1 VHLQRSNNPDPT
13 FRGGYAQLSWFPTGE
28 HRRYSSRRAVFRSV
42 KPKRRWGALELA
54 LRYSALNL
62 VDENIIGGDEQN
74 LTFGLNWYLNRNL
87 RMMFNFIQ
95 VDADLRN
102 TLETDRP
109 RIYQLRLQ
117 AVL

>member
-1 VHLQRSNNPDPT
+1 MGHPLAIWAWLLPT
-13 FRGGYAQLSWFPTGE
+13 AVLGAGQPQVDV
-28 HRRYSSRRAVFRSV
+28 RRDQDHY
-42 KPKRRWGALELA
+42 
-54 LRYSALNL
+54 
-62 VDENIIGGDEQN
+62 
-74 LTFGLNWYLNRNL
+74 
-87 RMMFNFIQ
+87 FIQ

>member
-1 VHLQRSNNPDPT
+1 
-13 FRGGYAQLSWFPTGE
+13 
-28 HRRYSSRRAVFRSV
+28 V

-62 VDENIIGGDEQN
+62 VDENVIGGDEQN

-87 RMMFNFIQ
+87 RMMFNFVQ